1 MSEHTKEPWEAFTKC
16 PGECCWAL
24 RSATKDEHG
33 EKEEISFPEMSGE
46 DARRIVACVN
56 ACAGISTEN
65 LEDNKP
71 LAEGLR
77 GLNERIRQA
86 EQQRDTAWQE
96 LREIRQQINANPEE
110 ATADEAARVVAQRD
124 KLLAAL
130 ESLLLITTDSEGVAG
145 YHLNGAVANWSE
157 FSEVNEA
164 ALLVMQMKG
173 QP

>member
-56 ACAGISTEN
+56 ACAGMPTDD
-65 LEDNKP
+65 LEEMVKQGGNVRV
-71 LAEGLR
+71 LA
-77 GLNERIRQA
+77 
-86 EQQRDTAWQE
+86 DF
-96 LREIRQQINANPEE
+96 AN
-110 ATADEAARVVAQRD
+110 DLLQQRD

-130 ESLLLITTDSEGVAG
+130 EEIATSVDIDTLQ
-145 YHLNGAVANWSE
+145 GAIDTAKTAIA
-157 FSEVNEA
+157 EV
-164 ALLVMQMKG
+164 KG
-173 QP
+173 GK